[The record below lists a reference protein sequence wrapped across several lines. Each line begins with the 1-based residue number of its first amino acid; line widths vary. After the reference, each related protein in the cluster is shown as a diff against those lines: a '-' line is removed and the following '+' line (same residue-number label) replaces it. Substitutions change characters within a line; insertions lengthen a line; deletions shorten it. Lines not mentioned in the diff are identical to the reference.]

1 MGFVEGLDIEN
12 KKSRMALV
20 TFSDVIKLEFHLNKY
35 DNRLDILEHIERMPY
50 SRGSTNTAKAL
61 EFVTDTMFTQDNGDR
76 NSARNVA
83 FLITDGQSNNRE
95 DTMKQAKDLKDKGI
109 HLFVAGVGEC
119 FESDYRPHIFS
130 EAGR

>member
-1 MGFVEGLDIEN
+1 MREFVMGFVESLDIEN

-61 EFVTDTMFTQDNGDR
+61 EFVTDTMFTQVTIQCLLSGFIQIKLRKCSGYIGD
-76 NSARNVA
+76 
-83 FLITDGQSNNRE
+83 LPH
-95 DTMKQAKDLKDKGI
+95 LGI
-109 HLFVAGVGEC
+109 PIVTLR
-119 FESDYRPHIFS
+119 FEYF
-130 EAGR
+130 G